1 MIFHLFGGQCSGK
14 TTIAN
19 RLKDDPDILAISHW
33 DILEDFYIKEEIISE
48 GVMDWDK
55 LDQKRH
61 WIQEILVA
69 FINKNIKTHILIES
83 SGSNKTMNR
92 TLKEYGVTP
101 VFMGVPTQKQ
111 VVSRCQYRDV
121 DPIKVINFNKS
132 MATKYGRIQ
141 AYLPEVI
148 TLDEAI
154 VFIKE
159 KIAEEGKEAASLRAK
174 ALRSTRQQR
183 KEVFDG

>member
-14 TTIAN
+14 TTVAN

-92 TLKEYGVTP
+92 ILKEYGVTP
-101 VFMGVPTQKQ
+101 IFMGVPTKKQ
-111 VVSRCQYRDV
+111 VISRCKSRDV
-121 DPIKVINFNKS
+121 DPVKVINFNKS
-132 MATKYGRIQ
+132 MASKYDNIK
-141 AYLPEVI
+141 AYLPESME
-148 TLDEAI
+148 LDEAI
-154 VFIKE
+154 AFIKKE
-159 KIAEEGKEAASLRAK
+159 IAEEGKEAARLRK
-174 ALRSTRQQR
+174 EVLRSTRQ
-183 KEVFDG
+183 